1 MLGRCFHIA
10 AFQAAVCAGVLS
22 LGYLR
27 RSVDLSGDLL
37 NFLRDIGGRA
47 AQQYRRVAR

>member
-1 MLGRCFHIA
+1 MLSFTLL
-10 AFQAAVCAGVLS
+10 CAQEFIS

-27 RSVDLSGDLL
+27 RSADLSGDLL
-37 NFLRDIGGRA
+37 NFLRDVGGRA